1 MKINNNRIS
10 FYCSEKE
17 FEAIVL
23 FADELN
29 RMYNTKII
37 VNKCGSN
44 VCLGVINAEAWVE

>member
-1 MKINNNRIS
+1 MKINKNRIS
-10 FYCSEKE
+10 FICNEKE
-17 FEAIVL
+17 FEAILL

-44 VCLGVINAEAWVE
+44 ISFSEIRAEAWVE

>member
-1 MKINNNRIS
+1 MKINKNRIS
-10 FYCSEKE
+10 FNCSEKE

-37 VNKCGSN
+37 VNKCASN
-44 VCLGVINAEAWVE
+44 ICFGEVRAEAWVE